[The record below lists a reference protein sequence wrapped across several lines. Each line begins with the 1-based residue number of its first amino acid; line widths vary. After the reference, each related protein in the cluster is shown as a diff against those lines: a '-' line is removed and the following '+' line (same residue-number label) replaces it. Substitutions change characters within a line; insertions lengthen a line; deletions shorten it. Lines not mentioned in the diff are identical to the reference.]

1 MKQLLLAGLMS
12 TAALAVVSATPAGA
26 DQISAA
32 LATITID
39 YPTATLPDNWK
50 DPPRQVAPEPSA
62 PRQVAECGDKSV
74 LIALQR
80 STHAY
85 TIIETN
91 NLRSDDPT

>member
-1 MKQLLLAGLMS
+1 MKLADH
-12 TAALAVVSATPAGA
+12 AT
-26 DQISAA
+26 DKLTISG
-32 LATITID
+32 
-39 YPTATLPDNWK
+39 PVRDNWK

-62 PRQVAECGDKSV
+62 PRQVAECNDKGV

-91 NLRSDDPT
+91 SLRSEDPT